1 MADREMALAI
11 GHYINELLEKISAL
25 EAVLEEQ
32 RITDSQARHV
42 EIPWKEDVKRIL
54 QDPSFRRLS
63 VGQSNA
69 LLQAIGDETQASAL
83 IRALCRNYF
92 QT

>member
-1 MADREMALAI
+1 MALAI
-11 GHYINELLEKISAL
+11 GNYINELLQKISAL
-25 EAVLEEQ
+25 EAVLAEH
-32 RITDSQARHV
+32 RITDSQGRRV
-42 EIPWKEDVKRIL
+42 EIPWREDVKRIL

-63 VGQSNA
+63 VAQSNA
-69 LLQAIGDETQASAL
+69 LLQAIDDETQASAL